1 MWAVVVIVGTA
12 LASVTF
18 FATSNSEPP
27 RLHWV
32 RIGSLWWVAWV
43 CFWGNMV
50 NGKVYPA
57 GEWNPKPFACSGF
70 FFFFTLMWID
80 LFLIVILLTCF
91 SVFLFVPL
99 LFAFLDLFIFMCMTG
114 LHTHLCT
121 IYVPGTL
128 RGQKRALDPLRQEL
142 PTVTGHPM

>member
-1 MWAVVVIVGTA
+1 MEFLLLLTVPVVDPDKDDRNWKRPLNCLQLVISPLVLVLTLQSGVYGIYEISGLLPVWAVVVIVGTA

-70 FFFFTLMWID
+70 FFF
-80 LFLIVILLTCF
+80 
-91 SVFLFVPL
+91 
-99 LFAFLDLFIFMCMTG
+99 
-114 LHTHLCT
+114 
-121 IYVPGTL
+121 
-128 RGQKRALDPLRQEL
+128 
-142 PTVTGHPM
+142 